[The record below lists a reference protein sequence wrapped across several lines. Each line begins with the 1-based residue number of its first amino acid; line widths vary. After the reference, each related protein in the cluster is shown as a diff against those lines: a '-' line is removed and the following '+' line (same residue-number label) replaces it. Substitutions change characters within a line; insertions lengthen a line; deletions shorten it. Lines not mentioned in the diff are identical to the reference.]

1 MMLIVTSYESD
12 INLIIV
18 FVKKFGSLLPSITF
32 KKKKNLAFYKIW
44 GLFYDRGP

>member
-18 FVKKFGSLLPSITF
+18 FVKKFESLLPSITF
-32 KKKKNLAFYKIW
+32 KKKKKKPSILQNL
-44 GLFYDRGP
+44 GPFL